1 MPSRSLPYDGNKA
14 KRSKVGKA
22 RVSWTKK
29 MRSLQGKEGSQV
41 NTQVLAQAS
50 SLFLEFHDGQRSI
63 VALTYIL
70 FS

>member
-1 MPSRSLPYDGNKA
+1 MPSRSLPYDGNKT

-50 SLFLEFHDGQRSI
+50 LFLEFHDGQRSI

-70 FS
+70 FP